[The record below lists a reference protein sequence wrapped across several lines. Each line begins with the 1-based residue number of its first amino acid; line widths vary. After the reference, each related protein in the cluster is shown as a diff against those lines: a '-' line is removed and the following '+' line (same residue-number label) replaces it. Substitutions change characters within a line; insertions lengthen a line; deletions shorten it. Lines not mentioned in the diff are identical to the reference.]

1 MRIKTFTSRF
11 LQTNAYV
18 ASCEHTKEALV
29 IDPPLRMTLVRD
41 YIEQEGLKVRAIVN
55 THTHIDHIGG
65 NHAAKKS
72 FAAPLLVHTAE
83 ADRLTRVSPLI
94 WFIGHWRV
102 SPKPDRLLEDGDSIE
117 IGSLNFEVIHCPGHS
132 PGGICLRYK
141 KSIFTG
147 DVLFRGSV
155 GRTDLKGGD
164 FSKLSDSIKNR
175 LFILSDDIFCY
186 PGHGERTT
194 IEQERKYN
202 IFVRISPDQF
212 EKLLFGSGKKDQ
224 NRKNS
229 ETKQNIDEPAN
240 D

>member
-1 MRIKTFTSRF
+1 MLIEKFTSRF
-11 LQTNAYV
+11 LRANAYI
-18 ASCEHTKEALV
+18 AACDHTGEAIL
-29 IDPPLRMTLVRD
+29 IDPPLKMGPVRRFV
-41 YIEQEGLKVRAIVN
+41 EKKGLKIRAIVN
-55 THTHIDHIGG
+55 THTHRDHIGG
-65 NHAAKKS
+65 NHAAKRN
-72 FAAPLLVHTAE
+72 FGAPLMVHSAE
-83 ADRLTRVSPLI
+83 AKRLTRVSPMA
-94 WFIGHWRV
+94 WMTGHWKV
-102 SPKPDRLLEDGDSIE
+102 SPQPDRLLEDGDVIE
-117 IGSLNFEVIHCPGHS
+117 VGSLRFKVIHCPGHS

-164 FSKLSDSIKNR
+164 FKSLADSIKNR

-212 EKLLFGSGKKDQ
+212 ERLLFGPGKKERDEKSIKATQ
-224 NRKNS
+224 SN
-229 ETKQNIDEPAN
+229 DEPAN